1 MPVSKSSDRS
11 LFRTATEDVKHWRA
25 ASVSAE
31 FALIDFFCIVEYS
44 VLIFSMATDD
54 GLWDLYFNK
63 LPAVEISELIRTR
76 HLFANSKL
84 GFIEGECSRFDLK
97 SLCHTYSC

>member
-1 MPVSKSSDRS
+1 M
-11 LFRTATEDVKHWRA
+11 
-25 ASVSAE
+25 SAE
-31 FALIDFFCIVEYS
+31 LALIDFFCIVEYS

-76 HLFANSKL
+76 HLHSQIPNWVLSKVNAAVL
-84 GFIEGECSRFDLK
+84 I
-97 SLCHTYSC
+97 